1 MRLKRRINIDNIR
14 QIIEQY
20 PESDDILSRR
30 VKENL
35 ETNESID
42 INNFKCPMS
51 FNFFINPMIIEDS
64 GITFEKET
72 LDIWLRE
79 NNTCPLTKIPIK
91 TIVKNSMIYDLMEEL
106 VNYDIEER
114 LKRIDELSLTK
125 LIETED
131 ERLLSIYFDKIIRMI
146 NTIGND
152 DLFYKLMR
160 KIPEVVNKN
169 IHEYSVRR
177 FIDQDNFPKLMN
189 IDYRSTLMSIS
200 SIFQYYS
207 FEFEKWIRN
216 KSDEKKKEILRYLNS
231 INRTIYETNSNIRLL
246 MTKYRIRIIDF
257 ENYSWFF
264 HLKLEDIVKIV
275 EIELSI
281 DNISCFLKG
290 KEDKL
295 SGHLQMY
302 ETIGCLQHGIY
313 KDKTKLEIVKFIFF
327 EKIIKNN

>member
-1 MRLKRRINIDNIR
+1 MKRRINIDNIR

-207 FEFEKWIRN
+207 FEFEK
-216 KSDEKKKEILRYLNS
+216 
-231 INRTIYETNSNIRLL
+231 
-246 MTKYRIRIIDF
+246 
-257 ENYSWFF
+257 
-264 HLKLEDIVKIV
+264 
-275 EIELSI
+275 
-281 DNISCFLKG
+281 
-290 KEDKL
+290 
-295 SGHLQMY
+295 
-302 ETIGCLQHGIY
+302 IG
-313 KDKTKLEIVKFIFF
+313 
-327 EKIIKNN
+327 N